1 VENLFQYFPLLF
13 VAVGILIVL
22 GSIKGAV
29 GSRQFVR
36 RAQRVPGV
44 VSDVRTTFTGQGEH
58 LRARQRPVL
67 TFTTVEGREITTEA
81 ATTSNLGVG
90 NETEVLYDPQ
100 DPTRAVPA
108 ADTGG
113 GYGGIIVGF
122 VAVVI
127 GLAFFAGFS
136 AFTGFSGPGTGTGS
150 GSGSGFWESDRQSR
164 CEIQQADGSFQPI
177 DCPPDLDLG
186 E

>member
-1 VENLFQYFPLLF
+1 MENLFQYFPLLF
-13 VAVGILIVL
+13 VAVGVVIVL
-22 GSIKGAV
+22 GSIKGTV
-29 GSRQFVR
+29 DSRQFVR

-44 VSDVRTTFTGQGEH
+44 VSDVRTTFTGQGEQ

-67 TFTTVEGREITTEA
+67 TFTTLEGQEITTEA

-100 DPTRAVPA
+100 NPTRAVPA
-108 ADTGG
+108 VNPGG
-113 GYGGIIVGF
+113 GYGGIIVGC

-127 GLAFFAGFS
+127 GLAFFAAFSSFS
-136 AFTGFSGPGTGTGS
+136 ASSGPGFGENDRLG
-150 GSGSGFWESDRQSR
+150 DRQTQ
-164 CEIQQADGSFQPI
+164 CEMQQADGSYEPI
-177 DCPPDLDLG
+177 DCPADLDLG